1 MENIRIQNALDI
13 CVIDVEGTIGVPE
26 EWQFDD
32 PQQRVATY
40 EKFRAMVAQIEE
52 LEAEQVIVNIRST
65 GGDVNDALLIYEA
78 LVSVGAQITTRCYGY
93 VASAATVIA
102 QAASEGKRMISA
114 NSLYLIH
121 NSSCAAEGNA
131 EELGAKVEM
140 LRKTD
145 EQLANLYAQRGGHSA
160 EEYVALMASD
170 SGRGV
175 WLSALETIEAGLA
188 DSIIDVSSLESDEV
202 GKSDES
208 LEQTG
213 VERDQETE
221 EAQETEQTQENG
233 IQALFKGLSR
243 RFGFDTKQ
251 KRKSAEVGLPKCGH
265 NILHEVPKNQ
275 TTSYSIIAMEEGQKG
290 ISPSR
295 VLPTEDASLGE
306 AMMSANE
313 AAYRH
318 DAQRFVR

>member
-1 MENIRIQNALDI
+1 MENIKIQNALDV
-13 CVIDVEGTIGVPE
+13 CVIDVEGVIGVPE
-26 EWQFDD
+26 EWQFED

-40 EKFRAMVAQIEE
+40 EKFRAAVAQIEE

-78 LVSVGAQITTRCYGY
+78 LASLGAQITTRCYGY

-102 QAASEGKRMISA
+102 QAASEGKRLISA
-114 NSLYLIH
+114 SSLYLIH

-131 EELGAKVEM
+131 EELSAKVEL

-145 EQLANLYAQRGGHSA
+145 EQLAALYAQRGGHAA

-170 SGRGV
+170 SGRGT

-188 DSIIDVSSLESDEV
+188 DSIIDVASLESDSEV
-202 GKSDES
+202 EP
-208 LEQTG
+208 QP
-213 VERDQETE
+213 QTE
-221 EAQETEQTQENG
+221 EEEEQVG
-233 IQALFKGLSR
+233 GVQALFKGLTR
-243 RFGFDTKQ
+243 RFGFES
-251 KRKSAEVGLPKCGH
+251 KRKPQMKGLPECRR
-265 NILHEVPKNQ
+265 NVLHEPTKNQ
-275 TTSYSIIAMEEGQKG
+275 SDTYSAIALEEGQKG
-290 ISPSR
+290 ITSSR
-295 VLPTEDASLGE
+295 VKPSEDASLSE

-318 DAQRFVR
+318 DVQMFTR